1 MMLQYSVYSCD
12 ILLDYY
18 YILFLLTGLEPLTIV
33 AVASELQPLTIV
45 AEASEEQVHALLLLD
60 RLALCAAAREA

>member
-33 AVASELQPLTIV
+33 A
-45 AEASEEQVHALLLLD
+45 EASEEQVHALLLLD